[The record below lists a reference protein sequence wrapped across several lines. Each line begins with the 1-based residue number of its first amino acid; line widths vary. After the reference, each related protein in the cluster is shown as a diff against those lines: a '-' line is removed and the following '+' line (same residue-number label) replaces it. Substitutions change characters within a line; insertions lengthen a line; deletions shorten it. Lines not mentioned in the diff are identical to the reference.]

1 VVQVA
6 QEGDARGK
14 RKAVDTVPS
23 EDSDEEEMSLSE
35 KARMLGYGSPKNI
48 PGTSSATRVSPA
60 MDHYPAYLEYLTRPR
75 ITDGVVE
82 NVGEPLQNEL
92 TYEEFLRDLLHS
104 RSDKRYMWKQ
114 QLERIPGA
122 NLDPVIESPI
132 DQSMDTGDF
141 SSQEAGISSD
151 SGNNKVVHS
160 SAVLI
165 TEIPSSPANISPSGV
180 RPLVPA
186 IPTPDQPQPVRG
198 NSRIQAEGKAHT
210 HIMEKAIHN
219 VQQRDLEGNNSIN
232 SNSFSALQDDEIL
245 SKALEIGIDVSSLPL
260 NTINQLRDLEIARD
274 NLAKKQSMKNNIDK
288 IVEEVPVVVEEL
300 EHKGL
305 DLEGDFDDFTPV
317 VSRRGKKNL
326 RKNSEGKKANQGVP
340 LSGTKSLSRAGNNH
354 PLCDIITGPRL
365 RSQSLRNKK

>member
-35 KARMLGYGSPKNI
+35 KARMLGYGAPKNI

-60 MDHYPAYLEYLTRPR
+60 MDHYPAYLEYLARPR

-92 TYEEFLRDLLHS
+92 TYEEFLRDLLQS

-165 TEIPSSPANISPSGV
+165 TEIPSSPVNISPSGV
-180 RPLVPA
+180 RHSVPA

-198 NSRIQAEGKAHT
+198 SSRIQAEGKAQT
-210 HIMEKAIHN
+210 HIMEKAIQN
-219 VQQRDLEGNNSIN
+219 VQQRDLEGNNSVN
-232 SNSFSALQDDEIL
+232 SNSFSVLQDDEIL

-274 NLAKKQSMKNNIDK
+274 NLAKK
-288 IVEEVPVVVEEL
+288 
-300 EHKGL
+300 
-305 DLEGDFDDFTPV
+305 
-317 VSRRGKKNL
+317 
-326 RKNSEGKKANQGVP
+326 
-340 LSGTKSLSRAGNNH
+340 
-354 PLCDIITGPRL
+354 
-365 RSQSLRNKK
+365 